1 MKTHI
6 IFWGFLVVFCFT
18 GILYGNDW
26 DIYSDAVIE
35 DGDDYWTVRVYDS
48 PPDHTTVD
56 MTGGSANV
64 IQTYDVSTLNMSGG
78 ITEVSAHD
86 ESTINMSGGTIYT
99 LRAGESSTANVFG
112 GFVNSLHSWDV
123 GIVNVWGE
131 GDVFAVDTREEGI
144 VNISGGTIDR
154 VRVLELGIVNLSG
167 GILND
172 SLYAGDSGI
181 IYVYGKDLF
190 KFPIGGEY
198 NFGYVYGEWHD
209 GTGFNIDFGSSE
221 TYSHVVLIPE
231 PSAVLLLVT
240 GSILFK
246 RRKR

>member
-35 DGDDYWTVRVYDS
+35 DGDDYWTVRVFDS

-167 GILND
+167 GIR
-172 SLYAGDSGI
+172 
-181 IYVYGKDLF
+181 
-190 KFPIGGEY
+190 Y
-198 NFGYVYGEWHD
+198 NLRCHRRPFR
-209 GTGFNIDFGSSE
+209 TSSP
-221 TYSHVVLIPE
+221 SSNNPVL
-231 PSAVLLLVT
+231 ARV
-240 GSILFK
+240 
-246 RRKR
+246 